1 MLNILTSL
9 RCNGGAFAMENL
21 VVCSLD
27 LFTGEHLSHSLW
39 LNFYPEKW
47 RKQRLHLSTTGGTE
61 TTSKTLQN
69 LVTIK
74 IRLDLKFDPITITDR
89 THGAPSQ
96 PSKSRASGVGYCSA
110 KSSGGKIFK
119 IAKFGVLCLAR

>member
-39 LNFYPEKW
+39 RNFYPEKW
-47 RKQRLHLSTTGGTE
+47 
-61 TTSKTLQN
+61 
-69 LVTIK
+69 
-74 IRLDLKFDPITITDR
+74 
-89 THGAPSQ
+89 
-96 PSKSRASGVGYCSA
+96 
-110 KSSGGKIFK
+110 
-119 IAKFGVLCLAR
+119 

>member
-1 MLNILTSL
+1 MLKILTIL
-9 RCNGGAFAMENL
+9 RGNGGAFAMENL

-47 RKQRLHLSTTGGTE
+47 KKQRLHFSTTGGTE

-69 LVTIK
+69 LVTIN
-74 IRLDLKFDPITITDR
+74 IRLDLKLDPLTITDCA
-89 THGAPSQ
+89 HGAASQ
-96 PSKSRASGVGYCSA
+96 PSKNPASRVDDCSA
-110 KSSGGKIFK
+110 KSSGGNI
-119 IAKFGVLCLAR
+119 IN